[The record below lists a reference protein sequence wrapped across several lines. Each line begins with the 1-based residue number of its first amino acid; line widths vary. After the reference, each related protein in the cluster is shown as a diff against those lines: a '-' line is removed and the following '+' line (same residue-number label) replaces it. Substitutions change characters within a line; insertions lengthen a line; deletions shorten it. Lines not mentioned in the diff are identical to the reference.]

1 MQRHLYTAD
10 HDEFR
15 SVVREFVDREVVDN
29 IERWEDER
37 LIERDVWLAAGKQGL
52 LGLTAPVEHG
62 GAGQFRD
69 YRFRNVVLEEL
80 ARVHATSLAS
90 SFSLQD
96 DIAIPY
102 LASIGTAEQKQRWL
116 PSMIAG
122 ETIGAIA
129 MTEPGTGSDLRGIRT
144 SGTRVDGG
152 WVVNGAKTFITN
164 GIHADLV
171 ITVVRTDPDGGSRG
185 FSLMVV
191 ERGMAGF
198 SRGRKLKKVGLHGQD
213 TAELVFED
221 VFVPDEN
228 VLGEIGG
235 GFGQLVHHLP
245 LERLSIAAHAVA
257 AASSVLASTLE
268 YVDSRTAFGQ
278 PVADFQNTRFQLADV
293 TTEIDVTRAY
303 VDAAILAWNADEL
316 TVVDAAKAKMW
327 ATEMQNRVVDRCLQL
342 HGGYGYMLE
351 YPVGRA
357 YQDARIQRIFGG
369 TNEIMRQII
378 GQDLFGR
385 R

>member
-10 HDEFR
+10 HEEFR
-15 SVVREFVDREVVDN
+15 SVVREFVDREVVDH

-37 LIERDVWLAAGKQGL
+37 LIDRDVWLAAGRQGL
-52 LGLTAPVEHG
+52 LGLSAPEEHG

-69 YRFRNVVLEEL
+69 YRYRNVVLEEL

-102 LASIGTAEQKQRWL
+102 LASIGAAEQQHRWL
-116 PSMIAG
+116 PRMVAG
-122 ETIGAIA
+122 ELIGAIA
-129 MTEPGTGSDLRGIRT
+129 MTEPGTGSDLRAIRT
-144 SGTRVDGG
+144 SGRRVDGG

-185 FSLMVV
+185 FTLMVV
-191 ERGMAGF
+191 ERGMDGF

-213 TAELVFED
+213 TAELVYED
-221 VFVPDEN
+221 VFVPDAN
-228 VLGEIGG
+228 VLGEVGG

-257 AASSVLASTLE
+257 SATSVLRSTLE
-268 YVDSRTAFGQ
+268 YVDERVAFGQ
-278 PVADFQNTRFQLADV
+278 PVADFQNTRFVLADV
-293 TTEIDVTRAY
+293 ATEIDVTRAF
-303 VDAAILAWNADEL
+303 VDRSILAWNDADL
-316 TVVDAAKAKMW
+316 TIVDAAKAKLW
-327 ATEMQNRVVDRCLQL
+327 ASEMQSRVVDRCLQL

-369 TNEIMRQII
+369 ANEIMRQII

>member
-1 MQRHLYTAD
+1 MKRSLYTAD
-10 HDEFR
+10 HEEFR

-29 IERWEDER
+29 IERWEEER
-37 LIERDVWLAAGKQGL
+37 LIDRDVWLAAGKQGI
-52 LGLTAPVEHG
+52 LGLPAPVEYG

-102 LASIGTAEQKQRWL
+102 LTSLGNDEQKARWL
-116 PSMIAG
+116 PRLVAG
-122 ETIGAIA
+122 ELIGAIA

-144 SGTRVDGG
+144 SGARVDGG
-152 WVVNGAKTFITN
+152 WVVSGAKTFITN
-164 GIHADLV
+164 GIHSDLV
-171 ITVVRTDPDGGSRG
+171 ITVVRTDPEGGSRG
-185 FSLMVV
+185 FTLMVV
-191 ERGMAGF
+191 ERDMPGF
-198 SRGRKLKKVGLHGQD
+198 SRGRKLNKVGLHGQD

-221 VFVPDEN
+221 VFVPDAN

-245 LERLSIAAHAVA
+245 LERLSIAAAAVA
-257 AASSVLASTLE
+257 GSTAILQSTVE
-268 YVDSRTAFGQ
+268 YVDDRVAFGQ
-278 PVADFQNTRFQLADV
+278 PIADFQNTRFVLADV
-293 TTEIDVTRAY
+293 ATEIDVTRAF
-303 VDAAILAWNADEL
+303 VDQAIRSWNAEEL
-316 TVVDAAKAKMW
+316 TVVDAAKAKLW
-327 ATEMQNRVVDRCLQL
+327 ASEMQGRVVDRCLQL
-342 HGGYGYMLE
+342 HGGYGFMLE

-369 TNEIMRQII
+369 ANEIMRQII